1 MSNLESLFARI
12 LRPCILLMSYMVHL
26 VLQNSHPLGHHAL
39 YKHTCQQLV
48 VPAVALAAVEAV
60 ALAAV
65 EAGAPVVP
73 AAGPVVLAVAQEVE
87 QAVAQEA
94 PAPYKQ
100 RRIQKR

>member
-60 ALAAV
+60 APVAV
-65 EAGAPVVP
+65 EVVAPVVP
-73 AAGPVVLAVAQEVE
+73 AAVPVALAAAQEAE
-87 QAVAQEA
+87 QAAAQEA

-100 RRIQKR
+100 RRTQKR